1 MECRRVLDDRD
12 YREFPPIF
20 LLIIIFL
27 ASNKSQTDDLFVGET
42 NVSSGG
48 TVT

>member
-1 MECRRVLDDRD
+1 MGCRRVLDDRD

-20 LLIIIFL
+20 FNYYFL